1 MFLLVECYLLHF
13 DVKDVKVL
21 RLFVQCLDGS
31 VVAVDCILEVV
42 ELD

>member
-1 MFLLVECYLLHF
+1 MFLLVKSYLLHL

-21 RLFVQCLDGS
+21 CLFVQCLYGS